1 MSDFA
6 DAFEMFRFLRPV
18 WLLTLPPLLLCG
30 WWVRRRE
37 DNTRLGEGVIASHLL
52 GPLTVDRR
60 RQRRFRP
67 SDLIIATAMLCAI
80 AAAGPAWRREI
91 PPFFAETAPVVIA
104 LEVSSSMLASDVA
117 PSRLERAK
125 QKILDLIDLRT
136 GARTGLV
143 AYAGS
148 AHGVMPLTDDPGVL
162 KVFLE
167 GLDPEMMPEPGDR
180 AAGALALAQD
190 MLVGEPEPG
199 TIVFVTDG
207 IPVSESAAFVG
218 GEESPTA
225 GVVALVIGTTAGGP
239 ARLSDGRLALGD
251 DGRPLDTS
259 VDGEELANLES
270 HGVFVVR
277 ASVGSGDLT
286 RLTRQIRSNRER
298 AGDDQQVAY
307 RDDGHVLLLPAA
319 LIGLLWYRRGFTM
332 QWMLLAI
339 LPLGIAVPRAAEADS
354 ALLDLWL
361 TPDQQGRL
369 MMEQENPEAAASLF
383 EDPMW
388 RGVALYRSG
397 QYELAAAAFGA
408 VGSADAEF
416 NLGNVRVR
424 QREYRQALMS
434 YESALLLDPEHAG
447 ARANRDLVKDI
458 LVLLNELR
466 EGADSDGK
474 VGADDTKFD
483 LEEGEG
489 KRALIDS
496 STQLDV
502 GSAEQ
507 WMREVETTTRDFLGM
522 RFEIDLQHRR
532 ESGTGQ

>member
-1 MSDFA
+1 MNDII
-6 DAFEMFRFLRPV
+6 DAFEAFRFLRPI
-18 WLLTLPPLLLCG
+18 WLVTLPGLFACG

-37 DNTRLGEGVIASHLL
+37 ANTHLGEGVIASHLL

-60 RQRRFRP
+60 RPRRFRP

-80 AAAGPAWRREI
+80 AAAGPAWRRVI

-125 QKILDLIDLRT
+125 QKILDLIELRT

-148 AHGVMPLTDDPGVL
+148 AHSVMPLTDDPGVL
-162 KVFLE
+162 KIFLE
-167 GLDPEMMPEPGDR
+167 GLDPEMMPEPGDN
-180 AAGALALAQD
+180 ATAALALAQQ

-207 IPVSESAAFVG
+207 IPASEAAMFVRD
-218 GEESPTA
+218 EDSRVA
-225 GVVALVIGTTAGGP
+225 SVVALVIGSSEGGP
-239 ARLSDGRLALGD
+239 VRLSDGHLALGE

-259 VDGEELANLES
+259 VDVEGIANLES
-270 HGVFVVR
+270 QGVFVVR
-277 ASVGSGDLT
+277 ASVGGADLV
-286 RLTRQIRSNRER
+286 RLTRRIRSNRER
-298 AGDDQQVAY
+298 AGEDQQLAY
-307 RDDGHVLLLPAA
+307 RDDGHLLFLPAA

-332 QWMLLAI
+332 QWILIAI
-339 LPLGIAVPRAAEADS
+339 LPIGIAVPRVAAADS

-361 TPDQQGRL
+361 TPDQQGRW
-369 MMEQENPEAAASLF
+369 MMEEENPEAAASLF

-397 QYELAAAAFGA
+397 KYELAASAFGA
-408 VGSADAEF
+408 VGSADGEF
-416 NLGNVRVR
+416 NLGNVRMR
-424 QREYRQALMS
+424 QREYRQALTS

-447 ARANRDLVKDI
+447 ARTNRDVVKEI
-458 LVLLNELR
+458 LALLKELR

-474 VGADDTKFD
+474 VGADELKFD

-502 GSAEQ
+502 GSAQQ
-507 WMREVETTTRDFLGM
+507 WMREVETTARDFLSM
-522 RFEIDLQHRR
+522 RFEIDLQHRN
-532 ESGTGQ
+532 ESGSQQ

>member
-1 MSDFA
+1 MNDFV
-6 DAFEMFRFLRPV
+6 DALEMFRFLRPA
-18 WLLTLPPLLLCG
+18 WLLTLPFLLLCG
-30 WWVRRRE
+30 WWVRRRD
-37 DNTRLGEGVIASHLL
+37 DNTRVGEGVIASHLL

-67 SDLIIATAMLCAI
+67 SDLIIAAAMLCAI
-80 AAAGPAWRREI
+80 AAAGPAWRRVI

-104 LEVSSSMLASDVA
+104 LEVSSTMLASDVA

-125 QKILDLIDLRT
+125 QKILDLIELRT

-148 AHGVMPLTDDPGVL
+148 AHSVMPLTDDPAVL
-162 KVFLE
+162 KMFLE
-167 GLDPEMMPEPGDR
+167 GLDPEMMPVPGDK
-180 AAGALALAQD
+180 AVGALVLARK
-190 MLVGEPEPG
+190 MLESEPEPG

-207 IPVSESAAFVG
+207 IPASESAAFVRD
-218 GEESPTA
+218 EETRAA
-225 GVVALVIGTTAGGP
+225 GVVALVVGTTEGDP
-239 ARLSDGRLALGD
+239 VRFSDGHLALGD
-251 DGRPLDTS
+251 DGRPLETS
-259 VDGEELANLES
+259 VDVEELTKLES

-277 ASVGSGDLT
+277 ASVGGGDLA
-286 RLTRQIRSNRER
+286 RLTHRIRSNRER
-298 AGDDQQVAY
+298 AGEDQQVAY
-307 RDDGHVLLLPAA
+307 RDDGHKLLLPAA

-339 LPLGIAVPRAAEADS
+339 LPLGLAAPRVAEADS
-354 ALLDLWL
+354 TLLDLWL

-369 MMEQENPEAAASLF
+369 MMERENPEAAALLF
-383 EDPMW
+383 VDPMW
-388 RGVALYRSG
+388 RGVAFYRSG
-397 QYELAAAAFGA
+397 NYELAAAAFGA
-408 VGSADAEF
+408 VGSADGEF

-424 QREYRQALMS
+424 QREYRQALVS
-434 YESALLLDPEHAG
+434 YESALVLDPEHAR
-447 ARANRDLVKDI
+447 ARANRDVIKEI
-458 LVLLNELR
+458 LVLLKELR

-474 VGADDTKFD
+474 VGADELKFD

-489 KRALIDS
+489 KQALIDS

-522 RFEIDLQHRR
+522 RFEIDLQHRHQ
-532 ESGTGQ
+532 SGPER